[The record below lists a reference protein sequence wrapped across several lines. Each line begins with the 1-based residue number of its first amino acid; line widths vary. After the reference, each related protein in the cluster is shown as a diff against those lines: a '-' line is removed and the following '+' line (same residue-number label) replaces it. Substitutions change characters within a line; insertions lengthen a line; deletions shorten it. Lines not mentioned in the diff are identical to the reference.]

1 MQQTKLNNLFNFN
14 IVVKTVTKYMENS
27 TTIDDDNENK
37 DVKKG

>member
-14 IVVKTVTKYMENS
+14 IVAKIVTKYMENS